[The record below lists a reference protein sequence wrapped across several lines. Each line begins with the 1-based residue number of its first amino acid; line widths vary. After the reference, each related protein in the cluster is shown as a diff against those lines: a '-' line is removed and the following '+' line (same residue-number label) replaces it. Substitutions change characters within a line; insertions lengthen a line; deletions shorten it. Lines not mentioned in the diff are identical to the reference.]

1 MIKILFVCHGNICR
15 SVAAQYIFQNIINMR
30 KIADRFLVDSAAT
43 STEEIGSP
51 VYPPMEHALRKSGI
65 PIGNHRARRL
75 QKSDYSKY
83 DLIIGM
89 DEENA
94 YYMRQ
99 ILGVDPENKV
109 HFLMEYAGQPDKRID
124 DPWYTRKFDLC
135 VSEIKEGCIGLL
147 ERLAGPMPGGSRS

>member
-1 MIKILFVCHGNICR
+1 MIRILFVCHGNICR

-51 VYPPMEHALRKSGI
+51 VYPPMEHALRQSGV

-99 ILGVDPENKV
+99 ILGEDPKNRV
-109 HFLMEYAGQPDKRID
+109 HFLMEYAGQPD
-124 DPWYTRKFDLC
+124 
-135 VSEIKEGCIGLL
+135 
-147 ERLAGPMPGGSRS
+147 

>member
-1 MIKILFVCHGNICR
+1 MIRILFVCHGNICR
-15 SVAAQYIFQNIINMR
+15 SVAAQYIFQNIINIR
-30 KIADRFLVDSAAT
+30 KIEDRFLVDSAAT

-51 VYPPMEHALRKSGI
+51 VYPPMEHALRQSGV

-94 YYMRQ
+94 YYMRR
-99 ILGVDPENKV
+99 ILGDDPENKV
-109 HFLMEYAGQPDKRID
+109 HYLMEYAGQPDKRID

-135 VSEIKEGCIGLL
+135 VSEITEGCIGLL
-147 ERLAGPMPGGSRS
+147 EHLAGPTPGQAPS